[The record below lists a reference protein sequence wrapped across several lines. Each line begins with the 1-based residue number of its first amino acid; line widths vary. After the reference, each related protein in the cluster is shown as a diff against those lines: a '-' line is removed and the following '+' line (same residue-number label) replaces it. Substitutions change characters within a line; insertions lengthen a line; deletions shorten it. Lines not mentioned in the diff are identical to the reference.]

1 LILACGTDSVGARI
15 GGGKDTM
22 CSIVTAAATM
32 RRSTMRLTDRTD
44 YALCVLMYLAVNGE
58 GLATVDEI
66 AEHFSISRHHVAR
79 VVWKLG
85 RAGFVETVRGRGGGL
100 RLARAAESISVG
112 AVARHTEGT
121 IPLAEYSPGDAYS
134 LRITSRS
141 IYREVFAQAGEA
153 FFAVLDRY
161 TVGDLVK
168 GNRRFRASLSSSATR

>member
-1 LILACGTDSVGARI
+1 
-15 GGGKDTM
+15 
-22 CSIVTAAATM
+22 
-32 RRSTMRLTDRTD
+32 MRLTDRTD

-79 VVWKLG
+79 VVWELG

-100 RLARAAESISVG
+100 RLARAAAPTS
-112 AVARHTEGT
+112 ACATARHTEAT
-121 IPLAEYSPGDAYS
+121 IPLAQSSPGDPS
-134 LRITSRS
+134 NSTLPSRS
-141 IYREVFAQAGEA
+141 TYRDACAQAGEA